1 MGIFSRKKK
10 RELYRLTGERTRM
23 LTERSSFSFA
33 NLTRYIA
40 YTASAGCWG
49 ETFAHNKH
57 VVHSSIFL
65 LHVLIDHLT
74 SKRVWRWRGWSRHQ
88 PVHVIT
94 SINSSYFSDEDSK
107 ENTLARLVKCKLI
120 ENFEM
125 YQLALSALQC
135 VHVFV
140 NYGGTFLY
148 HRHRSGCLRRNK
160 FLRNIVSG
168 LFLTFPPRPK
178 PTKR

>member
-107 ENTLARLVKCKLI
+107 ENTLARLVKCKI
-120 ENFEM
+120 NRKFRNV
-125 YQLALSALQC
+125 S
-135 VHVFV
+135 V
-140 NYGGTFLY
+140 GTFSTTV
-148 HRHRSGCLRRNK
+148 RACFCQLRRH
-160 FLRNIVSG
+160 VS
-168 LFLTFPPRPK
+168 LSPSSKWMLEK
-178 PTKR
+178 K